1 MGILDVCYQAAD
13 LEIVVADFPELEDIP
28 RTTVSLTE
36 AVRRQRVDRGGVLS
50 RYNCQP
56 DCSSRRCSYKRANNT
71 CGQRCH
77 PTNNN
82 CFNY

>member
-36 AVRRQRVDRGGVLS
+36 AVRHIHKLT
-50 RYNCQP
+50 Y
-56 DCSSRRCSYKRANNT
+56 
-71 CGQRCH
+71 
-77 PTNNN
+77 
-82 CFNY
+82 